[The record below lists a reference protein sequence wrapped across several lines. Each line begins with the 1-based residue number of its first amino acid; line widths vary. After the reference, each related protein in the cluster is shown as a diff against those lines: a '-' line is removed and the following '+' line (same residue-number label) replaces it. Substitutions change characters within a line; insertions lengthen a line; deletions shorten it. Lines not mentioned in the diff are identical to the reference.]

1 MTTMSINSIR
11 NKQDNRPIGLFD
23 SGLGGLTV
31 VRAVREALPD
41 EDVIYL
47 GDTARVPY
55 GNRSPETVEL
65 FARQDLA
72 FLERFGIK
80 AAIAACNTVSALAL
94 PNILPEKRD
103 FPLGGVIVAGVEAV
117 LATGRRKVAVL
128 GTRGTIA
135 SGAYERALLAADPR
149 LIVRSIACPLF
160 VPVIEEGVTNGS
172 IVRDIFD
179 LYLAQLLRDPP
190 DVVLLG
196 CTHYPLFRPALS
208 QYLPKD
214 TLILDS
220 AAAAADYLKR
230 LLQEQGLCA
239 EPGRAGTAQYYVT
252 DRTPGFERLAR
263 RFLNAGDGEVIDI
276 HLADVVK

>member
-1 MTTMSINSIR
+1 MPAKRRSA
-11 NKQDNRPIGLFD
+11 KFDNRPIGLFD

-31 VRAVREALPD
+31 VRAVREALPG

-94 PNILPEKRD
+94 PNILHEKHD
-103 FPLGGVIVAGVEAV
+103 FPLGGVILAGVEAV
-117 LATGRRKVAVL
+117 VATGRRKVAVL

-149 LIVRSIACPLF
+149 FIVRSIACPLF

-190 DVVLLG
+190 EVVLLG
-196 CTHYPLFRPALS
+196 CTHYPLFRPALM

-220 AAAAADYLKR
+220 AAAAADYLRR
-230 LLQEQGLCA
+230 LLKKNGLYA
-239 EPGRAGTAQYYVT
+239 EPGRAGSAQYYVT

-263 RFLNAGDGEVIDI
+263 RFLDAGDGEVIDI
-276 HLADVVK
+276 HIADIVN

>member
-1 MTTMSINSIR
+1 MQTDART
-11 NKQDNRPIGLFD
+11 KHDNRPIGLFD

-31 VRAVREALPD
+31 VRSVRRMLPG

-55 GNRSPETVEL
+55 GNRSAETVKQ

-94 PNILPEKRD
+94 PELQQEPRP
-103 FPLGGVIVAGVEAV
+103 FPLGGVIVAGVEAI
-117 LATGRRKVAVL
+117 LATGLRKVAVL

-135 SGAYERALLAADPR
+135 SGAYEKALLAADPR
-149 LIVRSIACPLF
+149 LIVRSISCPLF
-160 VPVIEEGVTNGS
+160 VPVIEEGVTGGE
-172 IVRDIFD
+172 IVRSVFD
-179 LYLAQLLRDPP
+179 LYLSHLLRDPP
-190 DVVLLG
+190 EVVLLG
-196 CTHYPLFRPALS
+196 CTHYPLFRPALKR
-208 QYLPKD
+208 YLPAD

-220 AAAAADYLKR
+220 ADAAADYLR
-230 LLQEQGLCA
+230 RMLERNGLSA
-239 EPGRAGTAQYYVT
+239 EPGRTGTAQYYVT

-263 RFLNAGDGEVIDI
+263 RFLDAGDGETIDI
-276 HLADVVK
+276 RMADVVGHD

>member
-1 MTTMSINSIR
+1 MPSEANA
-11 NKQDNRPIGLFD
+11 KHDNRPIGLFD

-31 VRAVREALPD
+31 VRAVRRMLPG

-55 GNRSPETVEL
+55 GNRSPETVKQ

-72 FLERFGIK
+72 FLEQFGIK

-94 PNILPEKRD
+94 PELQQEPRP
-103 FPLGGVIVAGVEAV
+103 FPLGGVIVAGVEAI
-117 LATGRRKVAVL
+117 LATGLRKVAVL

-135 SGAYERALLAADPR
+135 SGAYEKALLAADPR
-149 LIVRSIACPLF
+149 LIVRSISCPLF
-160 VPVIEEGVTNGS
+160 VPVIEEGVTGGE
-172 IVRDIFD
+172 IVRSVFD
-179 LYLAQLLRDPP
+179 LYLSQLLRDPP

-196 CTHYPLFRPALS
+196 CTHYPLFRPALKR
-208 QYLPKD
+208 YLPAD

-220 AAAAADYLKR
+220 ADAAADYLR
-230 LLQEQGLCA
+230 RMLARNGLSA

-263 RFLNAGDGEVIDI
+263 RFLDAGDGETIDI
-276 HLADVVK
+276 RMADVVGHD

>member
-1 MTTMSINSIR
+1 MPVKKRRSA
-11 NKQDNRPIGLFD
+11 KFDNRPVGLFD

-31 VRAVREALPD
+31 VRAVREALPG

-72 FLERFGIK
+72 FLERFGVK
-80 AAIAACNTVSALAL
+80 AVIAACNTVSALAL
-94 PNILPEKRD
+94 PDILTEKRD
-103 FPLGGVIVAGVEAV
+103 FPLGGVILAGVEAV
-117 LATGRRKVAVL
+117 LRSGCRKVAVL

-135 SGAYERALLAADPR
+135 SGAYERALLSADPR

-179 LYLAQLLRDPP
+179 LYLAPLLRDPP
-190 DVVLLG
+190 EVVLLG
-196 CTHYPLFRPALS
+196 CTHYPLFRPALV
-208 QYLPKD
+208 QYLPKG

-220 AAAAADYLKR
+220 AAAAADYLTR
-230 LLQEQGLCA
+230 LLRENGLCA
-239 EPGRAGTAQYYVT
+239 EPGRTGSARYYVT

-263 RFLNAGDGEVIDI
+263 RFLDAGDGETIDI
-276 HLADVVK
+276 HLADVVN

>member
-1 MTTMSINSIR
+1 MPVKRSA
-11 NKQDNRPIGLFD
+11 KKYDNRPIGLFD

-31 VRAVREALPD
+31 VRAVREALPG

-80 AAIAACNTVSALAL
+80 AAVAACNTVSALAL

-103 FPLGGVIVAGVEAV
+103 FPLGGVILAGVESV

-135 SGAYERALLAADPR
+135 SGAYERALLSADPR

-160 VPVIEEGVTNGS
+160 VPVIEEGVTNGA

-230 LLQEQGLCA
+230 LLKRNGLNA
-239 EPGRAGTAQYYVT
+239 EPGRTGSAQFYVT

-263 RFLNAGDGEVIDI
+263 RFLDAGDGEVIDI
-276 HLADVVK
+276 HLADVVN

>member
-1 MTTMSINSIR
+1 MPAKRRVKKTY
-11 NKQDNRPIGLFD
+11 DDRPIGLFD

-31 VRAVREALPD
+31 VRAVREALPN

-72 FLERFGIK
+72 FLEKFGIK
-80 AAIAACNTVSALAL
+80 AAVAACNTVSALAL
-94 PNILPEKRD
+94 PNILPEKRG
-103 FPLGGVIVAGVEAV
+103 FPLGGVILAGVEAV
-117 LATGRRKVAVL
+117 IASGRRKVAVL

-160 VPVIEEGVTNGS
+160 VPVIEEGVTGGS
-172 IVRDIFD
+172 IVRDVFD

-190 DVVLLG
+190 EVVLLG

-208 QYLPKD
+208 QYLPKG

-220 AAAAADYLKR
+220 AAAAADYLTR
-230 LLQEQGLCA
+230 LLKENGLCA
-239 EPGRAGTAQYYVT
+239 APDHAGSARYYVT

-263 RFLNAGDGEVIDI
+263 RFLDAGDGEVIDI
-276 HLADVVK
+276 HLADVVNG

>member
-1 MTTMSINSIR
+1 MSNETGV
-11 NKQDNRPIGLFD
+11 KHDNRPIGLFD

-31 VRAVREALPD
+31 VRAVRRMFPG

-55 GNRSPETVEL
+55 GNRSPETVKL

-94 PNILPEKRD
+94 PELQQEPRP
-103 FPLGGVIVAGVEAV
+103 FPLGGVIVAGVEAI
-117 LATGRRKVAVL
+117 LATGLRKVAVL

-135 SGAYERALLAADPR
+135 SGAYEKALLAADPR
-149 LIVRSIACPLF
+149 LIVRSISCPLF
-160 VPVIEEGVTNGS
+160 VPVIEEGVTGGE
-172 IVRDIFD
+172 IVRSVFD
-179 LYLAQLLRDPP
+179 LYLSQLLRDPP

-196 CTHYPLFRPALS
+196 CTHYPLFRPALKR
-208 QYLPKD
+208 YLPAD

-220 AAAAADYLKR
+220 ADAAADYLR
-230 LLQEQGLCA
+230 RMLDRHGLTA
-239 EPGRAGTAQYYVT
+239 EPGRTGTAQYSVT

-263 RFLNAGDGEVIDI
+263 RFLDAGDGETIDI
-276 HLADVVK
+276 RMADVVGRD

>member
-1 MTTMSINSIR
+1 MQTDART
-11 NKQDNRPIGLFD
+11 KHDNRPIGLFD

-31 VRAVREALPD
+31 VRSVRRMLPG

-55 GNRSPETVEL
+55 GNRSAETVKQ

-94 PNILPEKRD
+94 PELQQEPRP
-103 FPLGGVIVAGVEAV
+103 FPLGGVIVAGVEAI
-117 LATGRRKVAVL
+117 LATGLRKVAVL

-135 SGAYERALLAADPR
+135 SGAYEKALLAADPR
-149 LIVRSIACPLF
+149 LIVRSISCPLF
-160 VPVIEEGVTNGS
+160 VPVIEEGVTGGE
-172 IVRDIFD
+172 IVRSVFD
-179 LYLAQLLRDPP
+179 LYLSQLLRDPP
-190 DVVLLG
+190 EVVLLG
-196 CTHYPLFRPALS
+196 CTHYPLFRPALKR
-208 QYLPKD
+208 YLPAD

-220 AAAAADYLKR
+220 ADAAADYLR
-230 LLQEQGLCA
+230 RMLERNGLSA
-239 EPGRAGTAQYYVT
+239 EPGRTGTAQYYVT

-263 RFLNAGDGEVIDI
+263 RFLDAGDGETIDI
-276 HLADVVK
+276 RMADVVGHD

>member
-1 MTTMSINSIR
+1 MPAKRSRKNY
-11 NKQDNRPIGLFD
+11 DNRPIGLFD

-31 VRAVREALPD
+31 VRAVREALPG

-72 FLERFGIK
+72 FLEKFGIK
-80 AAIAACNTVSALAL
+80 AAVAACNTVSALAL
-94 PNILPEKRD
+94 PNILREKHS
-103 FPLGGVIVAGVEAV
+103 FPLGGVILAGVEAV

-135 SGAYERALLAADPR
+135 SGAYEHALLAADPR

-160 VPVIEEGVTNGS
+160 VPVIEEGVTNGA
-172 IVRDIFD
+172 IVREIFD

-190 DVVLLG
+190 EVVLLG

-208 QYLPKD
+208 QYLPKG

-220 AAAAADYLKR
+220 AAAAADYLSR
-230 LLQEQGLCA
+230 LLKGKGLCA
-239 EPGRAGTAQYYVT
+239 EPGRNGRAQYYVT

-263 RFLNAGDGEVIDI
+263 RFLDAGDGEVIDI
-276 HLADVVK
+276 HLADIVNS

>member
-1 MTTMSINSIR
+1 MPTKKRSRSTP
-11 NKQDNRPIGLFD
+11 KYDNRPIGLFD

-31 VRAVREALPD
+31 VRAVRDALPG

-55 GNRSPETVEL
+55 GNRSPETVGL

-94 PNILPEKRD
+94 PDIQREERS
-103 FPLGGVIVAGVEAV
+103 FPLGGVILAGVEAV
-117 LATGRRKVAVL
+117 LATGCRKVAVL

-160 VPVIEEGVTNGS
+160 VPVIEEGVTNGA

-190 DVVLLG
+190 EVVLLG
-196 CTHYPLFRPALS
+196 CTHYPLFRPALT
-208 QYLPKD
+208 QYLPKG

-220 AAAAADYLKR
+220 AAAAADYLGR
-230 LLQEQGLCA
+230 LLKEHGLCA
-239 EPGRAGTAQYYVT
+239 APGRAGSAQYYVT

-263 RFLNAGDGEVIDI
+263 RFLDAGDGETIDI
-276 HLADVVK
+276 HLADVVG

>member
-1 MTTMSINSIR
+1 MQTDART
-11 NKQDNRPIGLFD
+11 KHDNRPIGLFD

-31 VRAVREALPD
+31 VRSVRRMLPG

-55 GNRSPETVEL
+55 GNRSAETVKQ

-94 PNILPEKRD
+94 PELQEEPRP
-103 FPLGGVIVAGVEAV
+103 FPLGGVIVAGVEAI
-117 LATGRRKVAVL
+117 LATGLRKVAVL

-135 SGAYERALLAADPR
+135 SGAYEKALLAADPR
-149 LIVRSIACPLF
+149 LIVRSISCPLF
-160 VPVIEEGVTNGS
+160 VPVIEEGVTGGE
-172 IVRDIFD
+172 IVRSVFD
-179 LYLAQLLRDPP
+179 LYLSQLLRDPP
-190 DVVLLG
+190 EVVLLG
-196 CTHYPLFRPALS
+196 CTHYPLFRPALKR
-208 QYLPKD
+208 YLPAD

-220 AAAAADYLKR
+220 ADAAADYLR
-230 LLQEQGLCA
+230 RMLERNGLSA
-239 EPGRAGTAQYYVT
+239 EPGRTGTAQYYVT

-263 RFLNAGDGEVIDI
+263 RFLDAGDGETIDI
-276 HLADVVK
+276 RMADVVGHD

>member
-1 MTTMSINSIR
+1 MSNEANI
-11 NKQDNRPIGLFD
+11 KHDNRPIGLFD

-31 VRAVREALPD
+31 VRAVRRMFPG

-55 GNRSPETVEL
+55 GTRSPETVKL

-94 PNILPEKRD
+94 PELQQEPRP
-103 FPLGGVIVAGVEAV
+103 FPLGGVIVAGVEAI
-117 LATGRRKVAVL
+117 LATGLRKVAVL

-135 SGAYERALLAADPR
+135 SGAYEKALLAADPR
-149 LIVRSIACPLF
+149 LIVRSISCPLF
-160 VPVIEEGVTNGS
+160 VPVIEEGVTGGE
-172 IVRDIFD
+172 IVRSVFD
-179 LYLAQLLRDPP
+179 LYLSQLLRDPP

-196 CTHYPLFRPALS
+196 CTHYPLFRPALKR
-208 QYLPKD
+208 YLPAD

-220 AAAAADYLKR
+220 ADAAADYLR
-230 LLQEQGLCA
+230 RMLDRHGLSA
-239 EPGRAGTAQYYVT
+239 EPGRTGTAQYYVT

-263 RFLNAGDGEVIDI
+263 RFLDAGDGETIDI
-276 HLADVVK
+276 RMADVVGHD

>member
-1 MTTMSINSIR
+1 MPDEAKT
-11 NKQDNRPIGLFD
+11 KHDNRPIGLFD

-31 VRAVREALPD
+31 VRAVRRMFPG

-55 GNRSPETVEL
+55 GNRSPETVKQ

-94 PNILPEKRD
+94 PELQQEPRP
-103 FPLGGVIVAGVEAV
+103 FPLGGVIVAGVEAI
-117 LATGRRKVAVL
+117 LATGLRKVAVL

-135 SGAYERALLAADPR
+135 SGAYEKALLAADPR
-149 LIVRSIACPLF
+149 LIVRSISCPLF
-160 VPVIEEGVTNGS
+160 VPVIEEGVTGGE
-172 IVRDIFD
+172 IVRSVFD
-179 LYLAQLLRDPP
+179 LYLSQLLRDPP

-196 CTHYPLFRPALS
+196 CTHYPLFRPALTR
-208 QYLPKD
+208 YLPAD

-220 AAAAADYLKR
+220 ADAAADYLR
-230 LLQEQGLCA
+230 RMLERNGLSA
-239 EPGRAGTAQYYVT
+239 EPGRTGTAQYYVT

-263 RFLNAGDGEVIDI
+263 RFLDAGDGETIDI
-276 HLADVVK
+276 RMADVVGHD

>member
-1 MTTMSINSIR
+1 MPTKKRSRSTP
-11 NKQDNRPIGLFD
+11 KYDNRPIGLFD

-31 VRAVREALPD
+31 VRAVRDALPG

-55 GNRSPETVEL
+55 GNRSPETVGL

-94 PNILPEKRD
+94 PDIQREERS
-103 FPLGGVIVAGVEAV
+103 FPLGGVILAGVEAV
-117 LATGRRKVAVL
+117 LATGCRKVAVL

-160 VPVIEEGVTNGS
+160 VPVIEEGVTNGA
-172 IVRDIFD
+172 IVREIFD

-190 DVVLLG
+190 EVVLLG

-220 AAAAADYLKR
+220 AAAAADYLSR
-230 LLQEQGLCA
+230 LLKKNGLCA

-263 RFLNAGDGEVIDI
+263 RFLDAGDGEAIDI
-276 HLADVVK
+276 HMADVVN

>member
-1 MTTMSINSIR
+1 MPATNSKK
-11 NKQDNRPIGLFD
+11 NKYDNRPIGLFD

-31 VRAVREALPD
+31 VRAVREALPG
-41 EDVIYL
+41 EDVVYL

-72 FLERFGIK
+72 FLERFGVK

-94 PNILPEKRD
+94 PNILREKHD
-103 FPLGGVIVAGVEAV
+103 FPLGGVILAGVEAV

-135 SGAYERALLAADPR
+135 SGAYECALLAAQPR
-149 LIVRSIACPLF
+149 MIVRSIACPLF

-190 DVVLLG
+190 EVVLLG

-220 AAAAADYLKR
+220 AAAAADYLVR
-230 LLQEQGLCA
+230 MLDRNGLRA
-239 EPGRAGTAQYYVT
+239 EPVRTGTAQYYVT

-263 RFLNAGDGEVIDI
+263 RFLDAGDGETIDI
-276 HLADVVK
+276 HLADVAS

>member
-1 MTTMSINSIR
+1 MQTDART
-11 NKQDNRPIGLFD
+11 KHDNRPIGLFD

-31 VRAVREALPD
+31 VRAVRRMLPG

-55 GNRSPETVEL
+55 GNRSAETVKQ

-94 PNILPEKRD
+94 PELQQEPRP
-103 FPLGGVIVAGVEAV
+103 FPLGGVIVAGVEAI
-117 LATGRRKVAVL
+117 LATGLRKVAVL

-135 SGAYERALLAADPR
+135 SGAYEKALLAADPR
-149 LIVRSIACPLF
+149 LIVRSISCPLF
-160 VPVIEEGVTNGS
+160 VPVIEEGVTGGE
-172 IVRDIFD
+172 IVRSVFD
-179 LYLAQLLRDPP
+179 LYLSQLLRDPP
-190 DVVLLG
+190 EVVLLG
-196 CTHYPLFRPALS
+196 CTHYPLFRPALKR
-208 QYLPKD
+208 YLPAD

-220 AAAAADYLKR
+220 ADAAADYLR
-230 LLQEQGLCA
+230 RMLERNGLSA
-239 EPGRAGTAQYYVT
+239 EPGRTGTAQYYVT

-263 RFLNAGDGEVIDI
+263 RFLDAGDGETIDI
-276 HLADVVK
+276 RMADVVGHD

>member
-1 MTTMSINSIR
+1 MPTKKRSRSAPEY
-11 NKQDNRPIGLFD
+11 DNRPIGLFD

-31 VRAVREALPD
+31 VRAVRDALPG

-55 GNRSPETVEL
+55 GNRSPETVGL

-94 PNILPEKRD
+94 PDIQREERS
-103 FPLGGVIVAGVEAV
+103 FPLGGVILAGVEAV
-117 LATGRRKVAVL
+117 LATGCRKVAVL

-160 VPVIEEGVTNGS
+160 VPVIEEGVTNGA

-190 DVVLLG
+190 EVVLLG
-196 CTHYPLFRPALS
+196 CTHYPLFRPALT
-208 QYLPKD
+208 QYLPKG

-220 AAAAADYLKR
+220 AAAAADYLGR
-230 LLQEQGLCA
+230 LLKEHGLCA
-239 EPGRAGTAQYYVT
+239 APGRDGSARYYVT

-263 RFLNAGDGEVIDI
+263 RFLDAGDGETIDI
-276 HLADVVK
+276 HLADVVS

>member
-1 MTTMSINSIR
+1 MPDEATI
-11 NKQDNRPIGLFD
+11 KHDNRPIGLFD

-31 VRAVREALPD
+31 VRAVRRMFPG

-55 GNRSPETVEL
+55 GNRSPETVKL

-94 PNILPEKRD
+94 PELQQEPRP
-103 FPLGGVIVAGVEAV
+103 FPLGGVIVAGVEAI
-117 LATGRRKVAVL
+117 LATGLRKVAVL

-135 SGAYERALLAADPR
+135 SGAYEKALLAADPR
-149 LIVRSIACPLF
+149 LIVRSISCPLF
-160 VPVIEEGVTNGS
+160 VPVIEEGVTGGE
-172 IVRDIFD
+172 IVRSVFD
-179 LYLAQLLRDPP
+179 LYLSQLLRDPP

-196 CTHYPLFRPALS
+196 CTHYPLFRPALKR
-208 QYLPKD
+208 YLPAD

-220 AAAAADYLKR
+220 ADAAADYLR
-230 LLQEQGLCA
+230 RMLDRHGLTA
-239 EPGRAGTAQYYVT
+239 EPGRTGTAQYYVT

-263 RFLNAGDGEVIDI
+263 RFLDAGDGETIDI
-276 HLADVVK
+276 RMADVVGHV

>member
-1 MTTMSINSIR
+1 MPAAYPS
-11 NKQDNRPIGLFD
+11 KPQYDNRPIGLFD

-31 VRAVREALPD
+31 VHAVREALPG

-72 FLERFGIK
+72 FLERFGVK
-80 AAIAACNTVSALAL
+80 AVVAACNTVSALAL
-94 PNILPEKRD
+94 PNILREKHD
-103 FPLGGVIVAGVEAV
+103 FPLGGVILAGVEAV

-135 SGAYERALLAADPR
+135 SGAYERALLAAEPR
-149 LIVRSIACPLF
+149 MIVRSIACPLF
-160 VPVIEEGVTNGS
+160 VPVIEEGVTNGA

-190 DVVLLG
+190 EVVLLG
-196 CTHYPLFRPALS
+196 CTHYPLFRPALT
-208 QYLPKD
+208 QFLPKD

-230 LLQEQGLCA
+230 LLTGNGLCA
-239 EPGRAGTAQYYVT
+239 DPGRTGTAQYYVT

-263 RFLNAGDGEVIDI
+263 RFLDAGDGETIDI
-276 HLADVVK
+276 HLANVAG

>member
-1 MTTMSINSIR
+1 MSNEA
-11 NKQDNRPIGLFD
+11 NVKHDNRPIGLFD

-31 VRAVREALPD
+31 VRAVRRMFPG

-55 GNRSPETVEL
+55 GNRSPETVKL

-94 PNILPEKRD
+94 PELQQEPRP
-103 FPLGGVIVAGVEAV
+103 FPLGGVIVAGVEAI
-117 LATGRRKVAVL
+117 LATGLRKVAVL

-135 SGAYERALLAADPR
+135 SGAYEKALLAADPR
-149 LIVRSIACPLF
+149 LIVRSISCPLF
-160 VPVIEEGVTNGS
+160 VPVIEEGVTGGE
-172 IVRDIFD
+172 IVRSVFD
-179 LYLAQLLRDPP
+179 LYLSQLLRDPP

-196 CTHYPLFRPALS
+196 CTHYPLFRPALKR
-208 QYLPKD
+208 YLPAD

-220 AAAAADYLKR
+220 ADAAADYLR
-230 LLQEQGLCA
+230 RMLDRNGLTA
-239 EPGRAGTAQYYVT
+239 EPGRTGTAQYYVT

-263 RFLNAGDGEVIDI
+263 RFLDAGDGETIDI
-276 HLADVVK
+276 RMADVVGHD

>member
-1 MTTMSINSIR
+1 MQTDAR
-11 NKQDNRPIGLFD
+11 NKHDNRPIGLFD

-31 VRAVREALPD
+31 VRAVRRMLPG

-55 GNRSPETVEL
+55 GNRSAETVKQ

-94 PNILPEKRD
+94 PELQQEPRP
-103 FPLGGVIVAGVEAV
+103 FPLGGVIVAGVEAI
-117 LATGRRKVAVL
+117 LATGLRKVAVL

-135 SGAYERALLAADPR
+135 SGAYEKALLAADPR
-149 LIVRSIACPLF
+149 LIVRSISCPLF
-160 VPVIEEGVTNGS
+160 VPVIEEGVTGGE
-172 IVRDIFD
+172 IVRSVFD
-179 LYLAQLLRDPP
+179 LYLSQLLRDPP
-190 DVVLLG
+190 EVVLLG
-196 CTHYPLFRPALS
+196 CTHYPLFRPALKR
-208 QYLPKD
+208 YLPAD

-220 AAAAADYLKR
+220 ADAAADYLRRMLKR
-230 LLQEQGLCA
+230 NGLSA
-239 EPGRAGTAQYYVT
+239 EPGRTGTAQYYVT

-263 RFLNAGDGEVIDI
+263 RFLDAGDGETIDI
-276 HLADVVK
+276 RMADVVGHN

>member
-1 MTTMSINSIR
+1 MTKRTS
-11 NKQDNRPIGLFD
+11 KKHDNRPIGLFD

-31 VRAVREALPD
+31 VRAVREMLPD

-55 GNRSPETVEL
+55 GNRSAETVKL

-80 AAIAACNTVSALAL
+80 AAVAACNTVSALAL
-94 PNILPEKRD
+94 PEMLQESRP
-103 FPLGGVIVAGVEAV
+103 FPLGGVIVAGVEAI
-117 LATGRRKVAVL
+117 LASGRRKVAVL

-135 SGAYERALLAADPR
+135 SGAYEKALLAADPR
-149 LIVRSIACPLF
+149 LIVRSISCPLF
-160 VPVIEEGVTNGS
+160 VPVIEEGVTGGD
-172 IVRDIFD
+172 IVRNVFD
-179 LYLAQLLRDPP
+179 LYLSQLLRDPP
-190 DVVLLG
+190 EVVLLG
-196 CTHYPLFRPALS
+196 CTHYPLFRPALA
-208 QYLPKD
+208 QYLPAG

-230 LLQEQGLCA
+230 MLEGNGLSA

-263 RFLNAGDGEVIDI
+263 RFLDAGDGETIDI
-276 HLADVVK
+276 RIADVVGS

>member
-1 MTTMSINSIR
+1 MSDETR
-11 NKQDNRPIGLFD
+11 VKHDNRPIGLFD

-31 VRAVREALPD
+31 VRAVRRMFPG

-55 GNRSPETVEL
+55 GNRSPETVKQ

-94 PNILPEKRD
+94 PELQQEPRN
-103 FPLGGVIVAGVEAV
+103 FPLGGVIVAGVEAI
-117 LATGRRKVAVL
+117 LATGLRKVAVL

-135 SGAYERALLAADPR
+135 SGAYEKALLAVDPR
-149 LIVRSIACPLF
+149 LIVRSISCPLF
-160 VPVIEEGVTNGS
+160 VPVIEEGVTGGE
-172 IVRDIFD
+172 IVRSVFD
-179 LYLAQLLRDPP
+179 LYLSQLLRDPP

-196 CTHYPLFRPALS
+196 CTHYPLFRPALKR
-208 QYLPKD
+208 YLPAD

-220 AAAAADYLKR
+220 ADAAADYLR
-230 LLQEQGLCA
+230 RMLDQHGLTA
-239 EPGRAGTAQYYVT
+239 EPGRTGTAQYYVT

-263 RFLNAGDGEVIDI
+263 RFLDAGDGETIDI
-276 HLADVVK
+276 RMADVVGHD

>member
-1 MTTMSINSIR
+1 MSNEA
-11 NKQDNRPIGLFD
+11 KTKHDNRPIGLFD

-31 VRAVREALPD
+31 VRAVRRMLPG

-55 GNRSPETVEL
+55 GNRSPETVKQ

-94 PNILPEKRD
+94 PELQQEPRN
-103 FPLGGVIVAGVEAV
+103 FPLGGVIVAGVEAI
-117 LATGRRKVAVL
+117 LATGLRKVAVL

-135 SGAYERALLAADPR
+135 SGAYEKALLAADPR
-149 LIVRSIACPLF
+149 LIVRSISCPLF
-160 VPVIEEGVTNGS
+160 VPVIEEGVTGGE
-172 IVRDIFD
+172 IVRSVFD
-179 LYLAQLLRDPP
+179 LYLSQLLRDPP

-196 CTHYPLFRPALS
+196 CTHYPLFRPALKR
-208 QYLPKD
+208 YLPAD

-220 AAAAADYLKR
+220 ADAAADYLR
-230 LLQEQGLCA
+230 RMLDRNGLSA
-239 EPGRAGTAQYYVT
+239 EPGRDGTAQYYVT

-263 RFLNAGDGEVIDI
+263 RFLDAGDGETIDI
-276 HLADVVK
+276 RMADVVGHD